1 MAKAQGFHLVNKMST
16 KEIKLIQGS
25 DEWKL
30 FRKSKIGA
38 SDAAAIMGLNPYMNA
53 DELLLIKKGLKPEP
67 EINEWMQ
74 RGIDLEPVA
83 RDQLTKCLKMPLS
96 PKVFQSIDYPW
107 AIASIDAISDGNKTM
122 AEIKC
127 LGPKNHMQTIN
138 TKEIPIH
145 YQIQCQFQMFVTGL
159 NSMIYYGYSDYS
171 DIIIEVPR
179 NSDIINKIVIGCE
192 KFYKRMTSE
201 DMLDIPDESYIPL
214 EGQDAVVRQLE
225 WMEANKALKEAV
237 IHEKE
242 ARLALLDLTDDGN
255 CEGEFVR
262 ITKRSKKGNIDY
274 KKALKAWGMHELDAE
289 EFRKPKIY
297 YTTLEEK
304 K

>member
-1 MAKAQGFHLVNKMST
+1 
-16 KEIKLIQGS
+16 
-25 DEWKL
+25 
-30 FRKSKIGA
+30 
-38 SDAAAIMGLNPYMNA
+38 
-53 DELLLIKKGLKPEP
+53 
-67 EINEWMQ
+67 
-74 RGIDLEPVA
+74 
-83 RDQLTKCLKMPLS
+83 
-96 PKVFQSIDYPW
+96 
-107 AIASIDAISDGNKTM
+107 
-122 AEIKC
+122 
-127 LGPKNHMQTIN
+127 
-138 TKEIPIH
+138 
-145 YQIQCQFQMFVTGL
+145 
-159 NSMIYYGYSDYS
+159 
-171 DIIIEVPR
+171 
-179 NSDIINKIVIGCE
+179 
-192 KFYKRMTSE
+192 MTSE